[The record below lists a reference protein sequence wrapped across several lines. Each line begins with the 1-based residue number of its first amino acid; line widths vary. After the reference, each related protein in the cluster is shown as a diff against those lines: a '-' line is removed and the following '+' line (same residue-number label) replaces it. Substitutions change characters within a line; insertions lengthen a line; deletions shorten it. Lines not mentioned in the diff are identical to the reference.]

1 MLPCTDISVKVSKQ
15 AAAESTAAAN
25 AVYVQDSQQ
34 IATQQLYFAKCELLR
49 LSAARGDDW
58 FRVREFETLH
68 ADDYIGNQAIWNDDH
83 DPDLLVSDD
92 DAIAF
97 VCTNKGPWDRPDS
110 AHTS

>member
-1 MLPCTDISVKVSKQ
+1 MSKQ

-34 IATQQLYFAKCELLR
+34 ITVQQLFSAKCELMR
-49 LSAARGDDW
+49 LAAARDDDW
-58 FRVREFETLH
+58 FRIREFETLH
-68 ADDYIGNQAIWNDDH
+68 ADDYIGNQALWAEDH
-83 DPDLLVSDD
+83 DPELNVSDD